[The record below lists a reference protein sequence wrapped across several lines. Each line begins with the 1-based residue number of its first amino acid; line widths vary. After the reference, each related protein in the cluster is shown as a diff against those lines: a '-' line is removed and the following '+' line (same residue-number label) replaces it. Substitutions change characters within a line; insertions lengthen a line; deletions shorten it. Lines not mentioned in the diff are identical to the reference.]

1 MHAVQGRAIRAVMP
15 RRLLVS
21 YRIAPLV
28 TSPGHA
34 IAGGRP

>member
-1 MHAVQGRAIRAVMP
+1 MHAVQGRAIRAVMR
-15 RRLLVS
+15 RRLLAD
-21 YRIAPLV
+21 IAPLV